1 MALIE
6 VAAPIAEKIEE
17 TKEIKCDTLPGG
29 KMVKIVHNGPY
40 DACGP
45 TYETIF
51 RWIERTGKTL
61 AGPARKAY
69 LNDPRD
75 VGVEQAV
82 TEIYVTI
89 K

>member
-1 MALIE
+1 
-6 VAAPIAEKIEE
+6 VATPIAQKINA
-17 TKEIKCDTLPGG
+17 TKRDKMLTLPGG

-51 RWIERTGKTL
+51 RWIERTGKIL
-61 AGPARKAY
+61 AGPTRKAY

-75 VGVEQAV
+75 VGVEQAL